1 LDLSFSEDQILL
13 QDSAKRFLAG
23 EYDYAKRQKILSTE
37 FGHSPEI
44 WRQFA
49 ELGWLALPFTEEDG
63 GLGGGATETALL
75 MQEFGAALVVE
86 PYLPTVL
93 LGGALLALCGDAAQ
107 RGLLQVVMAGEVKLA
122 FADGRTG
129 MQARQAGP
137 GWVLEGRKQAVPGGN
152 LADVIIIAARTPGGV
167 GLFTVPAAAP
177 GLDRLAYRAADG
189 AGHADI
195 TLSGVSVAADALLN
209 GTEDDIEAVLDNAT
223 VALCADAFGALSV
236 LVDSTVEYAKTRSQ
250 FGRPIGQFQALQHR
264 MAEMAVM
271 REEARAALLLGIV
284 KADAP
289 AAERI
294 RATSAAKAKI
304 GRCARFI
311 GQQAVQL
318 HGGMGVTEE
327 LNIGAYFK
335 RLISFE
341 ILFGNTDFHL
351 RRYAALAASTDILSK
366 SLLSAPQAA

>member
-1 LDLSFSEDQILL
+1 
-13 QDSAKRFLAG
+13 
-23 EYDYAKRQKILSTE
+23 
-37 FGHSPEI
+37 
-44 WRQFA
+44 
-49 ELGWLALPFTEEDG
+49 
-63 GLGGGATETALL
+63 
-75 MQEFGAALVVE
+75 
-86 PYLPTVL
+86 
-93 LGGALLALCGDAAQ
+93 
-107 RGLLQVVMAGEVKLA
+107 
-122 FADGRTG
+122 
-129 MQARQAGP
+129 
-137 GWVLEGRKQAVPGGN
+137 
-152 LADVIIIAARTPGGV
+152 
-167 GLFTVPAAAP
+167 VPAAAP

-189 AGHADI
+189 AGYADI
-195 TLSGVSVAADALLN
+195 TLSGVTVAADALLN

>member
-1 LDLSFSEDQILL
+1 MDLSFSEDQTLL

-23 EYDYAKRQKILSTE
+23 EYDYATRQKILATDA
-37 FGHSPEI
+37 GHSPEI

-49 ELGWLALPFTEEDG
+49 ELGWLALPFAEADG
-63 GLGGGATETALL
+63 GLGGGAVETALL

-93 LGGALLALCGDAAQ
+93 LGGALLARAGNAAQ
-107 RGLLQVVMAGEVKLA
+107 RGLLQGVVAGEVKLA

-129 MQARQAGP
+129 IQARQAGQ

-152 LADVIIIAARTPGGV
+152 LADIIIIAARTPGGV
-167 GLFTVPAAAP
+167 GLFTVPATAP

-189 AGHADI
+189 AGYADI
-195 TLSGVSVAADALLN
+195 TFSGVTLGADALLN

-236 LVDSTVEYAKTRSQ
+236 LVDSTVDYAKTRTQ

-264 MAEMAVM
+264 MADMAVM

-341 ILFGNTDFHL
+341 ILFGNSDFHL
-351 RRYAALAASTDILSK
+351 RRYAALAGTDILSK